1 MLKNILVAVTG
12 ASPQVLSET
21 LYALHTQGK
30 SFPDEICV
38 ITVQDAKAMLVQ
50 GLIIDGHWLETGKHM
65 RLARKC
71 WPFLWRMNVN
81 KCRKNAGRNEGKNTG
96 IILF

>member
-50 GLIIDGHWLETGKHM
+50 GLIIDGHWLETG
-65 RLARKC
+65 
-71 WPFLWRMNVN
+71 
-81 KCRKNAGRNEGKNTG
+81 
-96 IILF
+96 